1 MDDGIVYHFDDVS
14 DFYAELDDVLQ
25 QQSCD
30 SAEVANEITR
40 SYLSFLINFQ
50 NDFLNTSAEIAY
62 VMYKFIDSPVYS
74 QYHQSIIRHVLTTRA
89 IKSSNI
95 SELSIIYSLLLYG
108 GREDLGVMKCIV
120 QTTINANGTNQFLQ
134 KLRNE
139 IQYCVGGTRFT
150 IAIMMLMFEM
160 CKVAK
165 LSKDDLDNISSPFI
179 HYLLDIVENMVTDS
193 DEMLNYAAMR
203 LLLVFNE
210 QFMMQRALN
219 PVSEDGT
226 ELQNQIM
233 RVLQSKI
240 GSSHT
245 FSENLIFMLNRA
257 DDACVQMLILKL
269 LYLIFTTE
277 ELYEFFYT
285 NDLCVLVDIVL
296 RELCDLGDENDAE
309 ALRQTYLRVLNPML
323 VNTQLRY
330 TPYKHKQIHRTLC
343 AMIAPRAYRPVNA
356 TTHRLV
362 QRIMEDWW
370 AGICEE
376 PVAPVVGVH
385 LDNIKIGPDN
395 VAVAI
400 AAETASPA
408 PSPIVS
414 ATTAADTAIL
424 ADNTTQ
430 STVAGITCPKSIDKG
445 DTDRGVLC
453 A

>member
-1 MDDGIVYHFDDVS
+1 LIC
-14 DFYAELDDVLQ
+14 LD
-25 QQSCD
+25 
-30 SAEVANEITR
+30 
-40 SYLSFLINFQ
+40 
-50 NDFLNTSAEIAY
+50 DFLNTSAEIAY

-165 LSKDDLDNISSPFI
+165 LSKDDLGWYIWFVALTTVIYMLILLPSDNISPPFI
-179 HYLLDIVENMVTDS
+179 HYLLDIVENMATDS

-257 DDACVQMLILKL
+257 GK
-269 LYLIFTTE
+269 
-277 ELYEFFYT
+277 
-285 NDLCVLVDIVL
+285 
-296 RELCDLGDENDAE
+296 
-309 ALRQTYLRVLNPML
+309 
-323 VNTQLRY
+323 
-330 TPYKHKQIHRTLC
+330 
-343 AMIAPRAYRPVNA
+343 
-356 TTHRLV
+356 
-362 QRIMEDWW
+362 DWQ
-370 AGICEE
+370 
-376 PVAPVVGVH
+376 VH
-385 LDNIKIGPDN
+385 HSNGEMK
-395 VAVAI
+395 
-400 AAETASPA
+400 
-408 PSPIVS
+408 
-414 ATTAADTAIL
+414 
-424 ADNTTQ
+424 
-430 STVAGITCPKSIDKG
+430 
-445 DTDRGVLC
+445 
-453 A
+453 